1 MFQDSNGAAPDYG
14 EAWTARSWD
23 VRLPPPSS
31 SKKGKFVPKRL
42 SAKMRR
48 GRRVA
53 IEEHGGSDGGSLRS
67 AVVKIY
73 VRGKKRLSI
82 SRRGSA
88 VSTGPLSEP
97 DDISMSDYSG
107 LTENFET
114 SRTLDGV
121 TDGDWKEK
129 YCIPIEGVT
138 ATSSIKN
145 VVTVSIEMQEGKKTT
160 RDIIFEDQE
169 QADEFVNAL
178 TLRGSMKPGIPSEYA
193 LGGILGES
201 ALGVEEEKAEEKD
214 VLLPQPEIKDVTAE
228 FSAER
233 ELADLTNFAAADEVA
248 IKKEPICIN
257 ICTVS

>member
-23 VRLPPPSS
+23 VRLPPPNS

-42 SAKMRR
+42 SEKMRR

-53 IEEHGGSDGGSLRS
+53 IEDHGGSDGVSPRS

-73 VRGKKRLSI
+73 VRGKKKLSM
-82 SRRGSA
+82 SRKGSA
-88 VSTGPLSEP
+88 VSTRSLSEP
-97 DDISMSDYSG
+97 DDVSVSDYSG
-107 LTENFET
+107 LTEYFET
-114 SRTLDGV
+114 SRLDGV

-145 VVTVSIEMQEGKKTT
+145 VVTVSIEMQEGKKTI
-160 RDIIFEDQE
+160 RDMVFEDQE

-178 TLRGSMKPGIPSEYA
+178 TLRGSKKPGNPNEYV
-193 LGGILGES
+193 LGSMLGES
-201 ALGVEEEKAEEKD
+201 ALGAEEEKVEEKD
-214 VLLPQPEIKDVTAE
+214 VLLPEPEIEDVTAE

-233 ELADLTNFAAADEVA
+233 ELADLTNFAVADEVS
-248 IKKEPICIN
+248 IKKEPICIQL
-257 ICTVS
+257 CTVS